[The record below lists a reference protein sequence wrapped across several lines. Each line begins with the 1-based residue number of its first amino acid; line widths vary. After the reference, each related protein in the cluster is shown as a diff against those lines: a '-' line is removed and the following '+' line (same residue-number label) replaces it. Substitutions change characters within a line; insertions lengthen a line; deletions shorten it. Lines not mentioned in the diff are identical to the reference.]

1 MGKMQSIAGNRAIRS
16 RSDGPGSGKRVVV
29 AMSGGV
35 DSSVAAYLLAE
46 QGYEVIGV
54 TMRLFAVTDENAARL
69 NRSCCSIEDVDDARD
84 VCRAI
89 GARHYFM
96 NFEKEFK
103 KHVVDYFVS
112 EYERGRTPHPCLA
125 CNDKLKFEFL
135 LRRAKFMDAD
145 FVATGH
151 YARIERH
158 ENEWHLKRGV
168 DPSKDQSYVLFTLGQ
183 EQLSQ
188 LLLPIGEFDKDEIR
202 RIASEAGLPVADKPD
217 SQDICFIPSGDY
229 KAFVEPR
236 LTVKTPGDI
245 VNSEGTVLAQHDGVH
260 RFTVGQRKGLPL
272 PGGSPRPIFVTDI
285 DPDNGRVTVGYAE
298 ELLRRRLA
306 AGGVKWVSG
315 VAPEDGVRVEARIR
329 YHGADIPA
337 IVRPDGDGVIVEFE
351 SPQRAITPGQAVV
364 FYDGDRVLGGG
375 MIDRALPEAGT
386 PAPYPGG
393 ASVQAGTP
401 APHPGGASV
410 QAAGS
415 GHAIESASTPTL

>member
-1 MGKMQSIAGNRAIRS
+1 MGEMQSKLGLQSSRANLS
-16 RSDGPGSGKRVVV
+16 RSDGPGNGKRVVV

-89 GARHYFM
+89 GAKHYFM

-103 KHVVDYFVS
+103 KYVVDYFVS

-151 YARIERH
+151 YARIEQH
-158 ENEWHLKRGV
+158 GDEWHLKRGV

-202 RIASEAGLPVADKPD
+202 RIAFEGGLPVADKPD

-236 LTVKTPGDI
+236 LTIVTPGDI
-245 VNSEGTVLAQHDGVH
+245 VDSEGTVLAQHDGVH

-285 DPDNGRVTVGYAE
+285 DPDEGRVTVGYAE
-298 ELLRRRLA
+298 ELLRHRLA

-315 VAPEDGVRVEARIR
+315 IAPKDAVRVEARIR
-329 YHGADIPA
+329 YHGTDIPA
-337 IVRPDGDGVIVEFE
+337 IVRPEGEGAVVEFE

-393 ASVQAGTP
+393 TSVD
-401 APHPGGASV
+401 V
-410 QAAGS
+410 AGS
-415 GHAIESASTPTL
+415 GQAIESVSATTL

>member
-1 MGKMQSIAGNRAIRS
+1 MGEMQSKLGIRGIRATRS

-89 GARHYFM
+89 GAKHYFM

-103 KHVVDYFVS
+103 KYVVDYFVS

-151 YARIERH
+151 YARIEQH
-158 ENEWHLKRGV
+158 EDEWHLMRGA

-236 LTVKTPGDI
+236 LTVVTPGDI
-245 VNSEGTVLAQHDGVH
+245 VDSAGTVLAQHDGVH

-285 DPDNGRVTVGYAE
+285 DPDEGRVTVGFAE
-298 ELLRRRLA
+298 ELLRHRLA

-315 VAPEDGVRVEARIR
+315 IAPEDGVRVEARIR

-337 IVRPDGDGVIVEFE
+337 IVRSDGDEVIVEFE

-386 PAPYPGG
+386 PAP
-393 ASVQAGTP
+393 
-401 APHPGGASV
+401 HPGGASV
-410 QAAGS
+410 WVAGS
-415 GHAIESASTPTL
+415 GHAIEGAFAPTP

>member
-1 MGKMQSIAGNRAIRS
+1 MGETQSTTDNRVNQS
-16 RSDGPGSGKRVVV
+16 RSGSSGTGKRVVV

-89 GARHYFM
+89 GAKHYFM

-103 KHVVDYFVS
+103 KYVVDYFVS

-135 LRRAKFMDAD
+135 LRRAQFMDAD
-145 FVATGH
+145 FIATGH
-151 YARIERH
+151 YARIEQH
-158 ENEWHLKRGV
+158 EDEWYLKRGV

-183 EQLSQ
+183 EQISQ

-202 RIASEAGLPVADKPD
+202 GIASKAGLPVADKPD

-236 LTVKTPGDI
+236 LTAKTPGDI
-245 VNSEGTVLAQHDGVH
+245 VDSDGVVLARHDGVH

-272 PGGSPRPIFVTDI
+272 PGGSPRPLFVTDI
-285 DPDNGRVTVGYAE
+285 DPDKGRVTVGYAE
-298 ELLRRRLA
+298 KLLRHRLA

-315 VAPEDGVRVEARIR
+315 IAPDSGARVEARIR

-337 IVRPDGDGVIVEFE
+337 VVIPEGDRAVVEFE

-364 FYDGDRVLGGG
+364 FYDADRVLGGG
-375 MIDRALPEAGT
+375 MIDSALPEVDTSVPFPSNTSLYAG
-386 PAPYPGG
+386 GR
-393 ASVQAGTP
+393 
-401 APHPGGASV
+401 
-410 QAAGS
+410 
-415 GHAIESASTPTL
+415 GHAFEGTSTTTL

>member
-1 MGKMQSIAGNRAIRS
+1 MTANADSQTGNRR
-16 RSDGPGSGKRVVV
+16 KRVVV

-35 DSSVAAYLLAE
+35 DSSVAAYLLAR

-54 TMRLFAVTDENAARL
+54 TMRLFAVPDESAAKL

-89 GARHYFM
+89 GAKHYFL

-112 EYERGRTPHPCLA
+112 EYEKGRTPHPCLA

-135 LRRAKFMDAD
+135 VQRAKLMDAD

-151 YARIERH
+151 YARIAEQDG
-158 ENEWHLKRGV
+158 EWQLRRGV
-168 DPSKDQSYVLFTLGQ
+168 DPGKDQSYVLFTLGQ
-183 EQLSQ
+183 TQLSN
-188 LLLPIGEFDKDEIR
+188 LLLPIGEYDKDEIR
-202 RIASEAGLPVADKPD
+202 SIAVEAGLLVADKPD

-236 LTVKTPGDI
+236 LTVRTPGVI
-245 VNSEGTVLAQHDGVH
+245 VDSEGAVLAKHDGVH

-285 DPDNGRVTVGYAE
+285 DADEGRVTVGYAE
-298 ELLRRRLA
+298 ELMRHRLA

-315 VAPEDGVRVEARIR
+315 YAPSDGTRIEARIR
-329 YHGADIPA
+329 YHGTDLPA
-337 IVRPDGDGVIVEFE
+337 VVHAEGDDAVVEFE

-375 MIDRALPEAGT
+375 MIDRALPELKLEPVT
-386 PAPYPGG
+386 
-393 ASVQAGTP
+393 SQA
-401 APHPGGASV
+401 
-410 QAAGS
+410 
-415 GHAIESASTPTL
+415 

>member
-1 MGKMQSIAGNRAIRS
+1 MGEIGLNPTNTTTGDS
-16 RSDGPGSGKRVVV
+16 RNGDRRKRVVV

-35 DSSVAAYLLAE
+35 DSSVAAYLLAQ

-54 TMRLFAVTDENAARL
+54 TMRLFAVPDEDAPRL

-89 GARHYFM
+89 GAKHYFL

-135 LRRAKFMDAD
+135 LQRAKFMDAD

-151 YARIERH
+151 YARIAEH
-158 ENEWHLKRGV
+158 DGEWHLKRGV
-168 DPSKDQSYVLFTLGQ
+168 DPGKDQSYVLFTLGQ

-188 LLLPIGEFDKDEIR
+188 LMLPIGEYDKDEIR
-202 RIASEAGLPVADKPD
+202 RIAQEAGLLVADKPD

-236 LTVKTPGDI
+236 LSVRTPGVI
-245 VNSEGTVLAQHDGVH
+245 VDSDGAVLAKHDGVH

-285 DPDNGRVTVGYAE
+285 DADDGRVTVGYAE
-298 ELLRRRLA
+298 ELMRHRLS
-306 AGGVKWVSG
+306 AGGVTWVSG
-315 VAPEDGVRVEARIR
+315 AAPPDGTHIEARIR

-337 IVRPDGDGVIVEFE
+337 VVHADGDEAVVEFE

-375 MIDRALPEAGT
+375 LIDRALPELK
-386 PAPYPGG
+386 
-393 ASVQAGTP
+393 QEL
-401 APHPGGASV
+401 
-410 QAAGS
+410 AAT
-415 GHAIESASTPTL
+415 ST

>member
-1 MGKMQSIAGNRAIRS
+1 MGEIRLNPTIANAKDDS
-16 RSDGPGSGKRVVV
+16 RNGDRPKRVVV

-35 DSSVAAYLLAE
+35 DSSVAAYLLAQ

-54 TMRLFAVTDENAARL
+54 TMRLFAVPDENAARL
-69 NRSCCSIEDVDDARD
+69 NRSCCSIEDVDDARA

-89 GARHYFM
+89 GAKHYFL

-135 LRRAKFMDAD
+135 LQRAKFMDAD
-145 FVATGH
+145 YVATGH
-151 YARIERH
+151 YARISEH
-158 ENEWHLKRGV
+158 DGEWQLKRGV
-168 DPSKDQSYVLFTLGQ
+168 DPGKDQSYVLFTLGQ
-183 EQLSQ
+183 EQLSH
-188 LLLPIGEFDKDEIR
+188 LLLPIGEYDKDEIR
-202 RIASEAGLPVADKPD
+202 SIALEAGLLVADKPD

-236 LTVKTPGDI
+236 LTVRTPGVI
-245 VNSEGTVLAQHDGVH
+245 VDSDGAVLAKHDGVH

-285 DPDNGRVTVGYAE
+285 DAEDGRVTVGYAE
-298 ELLRRRLA
+298 ELMRHRLA
-306 AGGVKWVSG
+306 AGGVTWVAG
-315 VAPEDGVRVEARIR
+315 EAPSDGSAVEARIR
-329 YHGADIPA
+329 YHGADLPA
-337 IVRPDGDGVIVEFE
+337 LVHADGDEAVVEFE

-375 MIDRALPEAGT
+375 MIARALPELKREQVTAR
-386 PAPYPGG
+386 A
-393 ASVQAGTP
+393 
-401 APHPGGASV
+401 
-410 QAAGS
+410 
-415 GHAIESASTPTL
+415 